1 MMDACRRWGMRIKML
16 FSPYTSQIKHLAD
29 LAVFKKEIDVGTA
42 GLIKASIALR
52 NLRVVDV
59 MTPKAQ
65 MVQIRINDSIETI
78 LQLMQDSSHSRYPV
92 FEEDGLYPQ
101 GILLAKDFI
110 IHSVS
115 HESFALKDIL
125 RPPFYTPFS
134 RRLHDLLN
142 DFRRNRTHMALATD
156 EHGLC
161 IGVITIEDVLEQIV
175 GEIDDEHDPVEED
188 RVIPHPD
195 RCTYSIQADYLV
207 DDFQKRFN
215 FDIEED
221 FDFDTLGGFVTHLF
235 GYMPSPG
242 ESVQHEGINFKIL
255 QADRRKLLLIE
266 VQDERAAKA
275 LVNGRDEI

>member
-1 MMDACRRWGMRIKML
+1 MIDACRRWGMRIKML
-16 FSPYTSQIKHLAD
+16 FSPYTTQIKHLAD
-29 LAVFKKEIDVGTA
+29 LAVSNKEIELGTA

-78 LQLMQDSSHSRYPV
+78 LERMQESSHSRYPV

-115 HESFALKDIL
+115 HKSFSLKDIL
-125 RPPFYTPFS
+125 RPPFYN
-134 RRLHDLLN
+134 LLN

-175 GEIDDEHDPVEED
+175 GEIDDEHDSVEED
-188 RVIPHPD
+188 RVTPHPD
-195 RCTYSIQADYLV
+195 LRTYSIQADYLV
-207 DDFQKRFN
+207 DDFQKRFHFN
-215 FDIEED
+215 IEED
-221 FDFDTLGGFVTHLF
+221 FNFDTLGGFVTHLF
-235 GYMPSPG
+235 GYMPAPG

-266 VQDERAAKA
+266 VQDERTTKS
-275 LVNGRDEI
+275 LDSGRDEI